1 MPLDI
6 HDVVKLR
13 VDMVDIDDGD
23 GGKVTLRKGEIG
35 TIMSMRPQD
44 FLIEFCDGADTKAL
58 IVVKREDVEPV
69 ETLRPI
75 DGGIFHKD

>member
-13 VDMVDIDDGD
+13 VDMIDIDDGD

-35 TIMSMRPQD
+35 TIMSMRPQN
-44 FLIEFCDGADTKAL
+44 FLVEFCDGADIKAL
-58 IVVKREDVEPV
+58 IVVKRDDVEPV
-69 ETLRPI
+69 WSAPE
-75 DGGIFHKD
+75 